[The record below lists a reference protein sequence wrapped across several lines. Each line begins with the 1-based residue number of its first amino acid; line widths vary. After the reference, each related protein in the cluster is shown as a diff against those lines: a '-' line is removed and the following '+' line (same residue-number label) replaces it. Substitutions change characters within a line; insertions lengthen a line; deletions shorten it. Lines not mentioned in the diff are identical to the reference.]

1 MKYLLFGEV
10 CCAENLTLKAVHDK
24 LTNFFVLNFLTYA
37 TDSAEKERLLII
49 LGSIH
54 LIYKFEFFIRTSEKG
69 EQ

>member
-37 TDSAEKERLLII
+37 TDFAEKERLLII
-49 LGSIH
+49 LRSIH
-54 LIYKFEFFIRTSEKG
+54 LQVWVFIRTSEKG